1 MKHLKWL
8 AGFKRVG
15 RAAVVIL
22 LATFLVRMLMSLA
35 PGSIAEGVLGENATP
50 EAIAAFNAKWGLDV
64 PDVQQYFAWLGNALT
79 GDLGTSPLTGESVM
93 GAILARLPVTLEL
106 AFLGLGIALAVAIP
120 FALIC
125 ATWPGSPVDRGLS
138 AMSSV
143 FLAVPAFIAGPVLIY
158 FLGVQLR
165 LFPVLGWTPL
175 SEGLAA
181 NLRTAII
188 PAMSIAFVEIAA
200 FHRLLRADLIS
211 TLDEDYI
218 AAARAKGMG
227 GMFVLFRHAVRPSSF
242 SLVTIL
248 GINLG
253 ALAGGT
259 VVVETL
265 FGLPGLGQLIVQSI
279 MTRDVIMV
287 TGAVTFAAVMYVGIN
302 AVVDLSYSCLDPR
315 VRRSVTT

>member
-1 MKHLKWL
+1 MKNLKWL
-8 AGFKRVG
+8 ASLKRIG
-15 RAAVVIL
+15 RALLVIV

-35 PGSIAEGVLGENATP
+35 PGSIAEGMLGENATP
-50 EAIAAFNAKWGLDV
+50 EAIAKFNEKWGLDA
-64 PDVQQYFAWLGNALT
+64 PPWQQYLTWLRGAVV
-79 GDLGTSPLTGESVM
+79 GDLGESPLTGQSVM
-93 GAILARLPVTLEL
+93 EAILERLPVTLEL

-125 ATWPGSPVDRGLS
+125 ATWPGRGIDRALS
-138 AMSSV
+138 SLSSV

-158 FLGVQLR
+158 VLAVQLR
-165 LFPVLGWTPL
+165 LFPVLGWNPL

-181 NLRTAII
+181 NLQTAFI
-188 PAMSIAFVEIAA
+188 PALSIAFVEIAA

-211 TLDEDYI
+211 TLSEDYI

-227 GMFVLFRHAVRPSSF
+227 GVYVMLRHALRPSSF
-242 SLVTIL
+242 SLVTVL
-248 GINLG
+248 GITLG

-279 MTRDVIMV
+279 MTRDVTMV
-287 TGAVTFAAVMYVGIN
+287 MGAVTFAAVMYVGIN
-302 AVVDLSYSCLDPR
+302 TMVDVSYSFLDPR
-315 VRRSVTT
+315 VRRRAAA